1 MAQIPSGGPFG
12 LSSRGQPLGY
22 RSAEGE
28 MSVGSFFNLV
38 YAWMAVGLAVT
49 AAVAYGLYAYLGP
62 LPISRGVWLLMLLV
76 EVALVVGINRGIN
89 KISVAVATLMF
100 LVLAAINGL
109 VFSGIF
115 YAYTSTSI
123 GAVFVVT
130 AGMFGAVSLYGFTTK
145 RDLTGI
151 GTFLFMALIGLILAS
166 VVNLFLHSTLMQ
178 WIVSYAGVAI
188 FVGFT
193 AYDTQRLKVFAEAN
207 AAGGN
212 QAMLNRV
219 AIIGSLMLYLDFINL
234 FSYLL
239 QIMGDRRR

>member
-12 LSSRGQPLGY
+12 YASGRPLGY
-22 RSAEGE
+22 RSGEAE
-28 MSVGSFFNLV
+28 MSVGNFFNLV

-49 AAVAYGLYAYLGP
+49 AAVAYGMYAYVGP
-62 LPISRGVWLLMLLV
+62 IPISPVMWLLMLGV
-76 EVALVVGINRGIN
+76 EVALVITINRGLH
-89 KISVAVATLMF
+89 KISANVATFLF
-100 LVLAAINGL
+100 LVLAAINGV

-115 YAYTSTSI
+115 YAYTHTSI
-123 GAVFVVT
+123 GAIFVVT
-130 AGMFGAVSLYGFTTK
+130 AGMFAAVSLYGFTTK

-151 GTFLFMALIGLILAS
+151 GSFLFMALIGLILAT
-166 VVNLFLHSTLMQ
+166 VVNIFVHSTMLQ
-178 WIVSYAGVAI
+178 WILSYAGVAL

-193 AYDTQRLKVFAEAN
+193 AYDTQRLKVFAESN

-212 QAMLNRV
+212 LALVNRV
-219 AIIGSLMLYLDFINL
+219 AVIGSLMLYLDFINL